1 MEQPT
6 VPSVPLCTR
15 VRADSGSKTPLLSLC
30 LSCLPR
36 KRPVSGRKRTR
47 QLETFNQDGRRC
59 SGATDQRWQ
68 EQEGK
73 LRRGVPP
80 KDFSTL
86 LEQAPQPLD
95 IFLVPLSTIF
105 LPRNFLQA
113 SIKASTWGTLGDFL
127 CHYKP
132 PLTIFLNP
140 QIPITPSTAQ

>member
-1 MEQPT
+1 MQWGHRSEM
-6 VPSVPLCTR
+6 
-15 VRADSGSKTPLLSLC
+15 A
-30 LSCLPR
+30 
-36 KRPVSGRKRTR
+36 RTR
-47 QLETFNQDGRRC
+47 REAEKR
-59 SGATDQRWQ
+59 SS
-68 EQEGK
+68 
-73 LRRGVPP
+73 P
-80 KDFSTL
+80 KRLQHPS
-86 LEQAPQPLD
+86 EQAPQPLD